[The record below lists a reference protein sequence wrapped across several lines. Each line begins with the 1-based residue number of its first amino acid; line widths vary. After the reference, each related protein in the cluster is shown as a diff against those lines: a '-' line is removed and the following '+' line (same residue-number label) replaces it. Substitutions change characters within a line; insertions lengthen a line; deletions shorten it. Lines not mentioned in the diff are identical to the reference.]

1 MAILVPCRGNV
12 FRVNP
17 VQGQGGDRGFFDIEG
32 LSAKKGDGDA
42 LLINSVAPTEN
53 DVVLPVITLEN
64 TRILY
69 SFGANFGSINISGT
83 ILLGK
88 SGQAGQSLKTIIDF
102 YKQKRVS
109 NNQSTVKVT
118 GPSASWKVFLI
129 GLQIGEA
136 DPQLN
141 MQPFSLAGNI
151 AEPK

>member
-17 VQGQGGDRGFFDIEG
+17 TQGQGGDKGFFDIDG
-32 LSAKKGDGDA
+32 LTAKKGDGDA
-42 LLINSVAPTEN
+42 LLINSVMPEEN

-69 SFGANFGSINISGT
+69 SFGANFGSMRIGGV

-88 SGQAGQSLKTIIDF
+88 SGSPGQSLKNLIDF
-102 YKQKRVS
+102 FKQKRVS
-109 NNQSTVKVT
+109 NNQSTIKVT
-118 GPSASWKVFLI
+118 GPSTSWKVFLT
-129 GLQIGEA
+129 GLQVGDA

-141 MQPFSLAGNI
+141 MQTFVLIGNI